1 MAESTSAE
9 RLDYLLEMA
18 LTIHEGIVE
27 HVEGDDELDKQLI
40 AHLKELDHFI
50 VVKKALQGR
59 YVNQPCSSDDELAA
73 GGSTPPPSHQ
83 APLTAAHAKKHSIS
97 PQSQHSPPSPS
108 LSFLRP
114 SHKAPELRHL
124 HDEKVLAGSR
134 EKRKVP
140 RLCARCGMQYPMQ
153 AGLTSPNERRGW
165 RSDSRR
171 YCIKL

>member
-1 MAESTSAE
+1 MAESTSAG

-108 LSFLRP
+108 LFFSSPEPQGTRTSAPARRKDTRWIQGETKGSKALR
-114 SHKAPELRHL
+114 KMRNA
-124 HDEKVLAGSR
+124 
-134 EKRKVP
+134 VP
-140 RLCARCGMQYPMQ
+140 YASWVDKP
-153 AGLTSPNERRGW
+153 
-165 RSDSRR
+165 
-171 YCIKL
+171 K